1 MIINVYQTVSIC
13 ILLLLCIIVLIKYM
27 RKHMRNQQV
36 NQGVLEELR
45 HDEGLPDNVGVDA
58 REANKDAKSSVV

>member
-13 ILLLLCIIVLIKYM
+13 ILLLLGIIVLIKYM
-27 RKHMRNQQV
+27 RNHMRNQQV

-45 HDEGLPDNVGVDA
+45 HDGGLPDVDKN
-58 REANKDAKSSVV
+58 EADAKASVV

>member
-13 ILLLLCIIVLIKYM
+13 IFLLLGIIVLIKYM

-45 HDEGLPDNVGVDA
+45 HGGGLPDNVGADA